1 MELEVGA
8 ILEGKVTG
16 ITKFGAFV
24 SLPGGRSGLV
34 HISEIA
40 YSYVSDVSEFLQ
52 VGQDV
57 KVKLIS
63 VDDNGRINL
72 SIKKTTPP
80 PPRPSQP
87 AGGRPAGGR
96 PMGQRP
102 AYNNNRPRSQYNN
115 NRAPEGESASAAPAP
130 ARTAPPASP
139 APQSRNPYRSQEP
152 QSFDDML
159 KHFLSDSESRQ
170 SDLNRGG
177 ESRRPR
183 RNRRG

>member
-40 YSYVSDVSEFLQ
+40 YSYVSDVSEFLE

-57 KVKLIS
+57 KVKLINIDES
-63 VDDNGRINL
+63 GRINL

-80 PPRPSQP
+80 PPRP
-87 AGGRPAGGR
+87 AGGRPQGGR
-96 PMGQRP
+96 PAAPGPRP
-102 AYNNNRPRSQYNN
+102 GSRPQAVHG
-115 NRAPEGESASAAPAP
+115 APAHHSFQERRPAPAP
-130 ARTAPPASP
+130 
-139 APQSRNPYRSQEP
+139 QGRSGPREP

>member
-1 MELEVGA
+1 MPIREERENSMELEVGA
-8 ILEGKVTG
+8 ILDGKVTG
-16 ITKFGAFV
+16 ITNFGAFV

-40 YSYVSDVSEFLQ
+40 YSYVSDVSSFLQ

-57 KVKLIS
+57 KVKLMS

-72 SIKKTTPP
+72 SIKRTQP
-80 PPRPSQP
+80 QP
-87 AGGRPAGGR
+87 ARPAHSGQRDSAGRGGAPRSGGGRMSAG
-96 PMGQRP
+96 
-102 AYNNNRPRSQYNN
+102 
-115 NRAPEGESASAAPAP
+115 ASRGGY
-130 ARTAPPASP
+130 RTGG
-139 APQSRNPYRSQEP
+139 QSREP
-152 QSFDDML
+152 SSFEDKL
-159 KHFLSDSESRQ
+159 KQYLSESESRL

>member
-8 ILEGKVTG
+8 ILDGKVTG

-40 YSYVSDVSEFLQ
+40 YSFVNDVNELLS

-57 KVKLIS
+57 KVKLIGI
-63 VDDNGRINL
+63 DDSGRINL
-72 SIKKTTPP
+72 SIKQTAPPPARPGAGRPRGQRPQRSGESQNRTPP
-80 PPRPSQP
+80 PYRQSQSRGESSFQPRP
-87 AGGRPAGGR
+87 
-96 PMGQRP
+96 
-102 AYNNNRPRSQYNN
+102 
-115 NRAPEGESASAAPAP
+115 AAKA
-130 ARTAPPASP
+130 
-139 APQSRNPYRSQEP
+139 SQEP
-152 QSFDDML
+152 QDFDYML

>member
-40 YSYVSDVSEFLQ
+40 YSFVNDVNELLS

-57 KVKLIS
+57 KVKLIGI
-63 VDDNGRINL
+63 DDSGRINL
-72 SIKKTTPP
+72 SIK
-80 PPRPSQP
+80 Q
-87 AGGRPAGGR
+87 
-96 PMGQRP
+96 
-102 AYNNNRPRSQYNN
+102 
-115 NRAPEGESASAAPAP
+115 
-130 ARTAPPASP
+130 TAPPPARPAAGRPRGNRPPRTGESQNRNSP
-139 APQSRNPYRSQEP
+139 PHQSRTAGFSQPYSAAKAPAEP
-152 QSFDDML
+152 QDFDYML
-159 KHFLSDSESRQ
+159 KHFLSESESRQ
-170 SDLNRGG
+170 SGLNRGG

>member
-8 ILEGKVTG
+8 ILDGKVTG

-40 YSYVSDVSEFLQ
+40 YSFVNDVNELLS

-57 KVKLIS
+57 KVKLIGIDES
-63 VDDNGRINL
+63 GRINL
-72 SIKKTTPP
+72 SIKQTEPP
-80 PPRPSQP
+80 P
-87 AGGRPAGGR
+87 ARPAGNR
-96 PMGQRP
+96 PRGQRP
-102 AYNNNRPRSQYNN
+102 PRGGESQNRTPTAYQGYSPRGGSFSQPRS
-115 NRAPEGESASAAPAP
+115 AAKQP
-130 ARTAPPASP
+130 
-139 APQSRNPYRSQEP
+139 QEP
-152 QSFDDML
+152 QDFDNML
-159 KHFLSDSESRQ
+159 KHFLSESESRQ

>member
-40 YSYVSDVSEFLQ
+40 YSYVSDVSEFLE

-63 VDDNGRINL
+63 IDENGRINL

-80 PPRPSQP
+80 P
-87 AGGRPAGGR
+87 ARPAGGR
-96 PMGQRP
+96 PQSGRP
-102 AYNNNRPRSQYNN
+102 VSSGPRPGGSRPQTGGS
-115 NRAPEGESASAAPAP
+115 APERRPTSAPV
-130 ARTAPPASP
+130 
-139 APQSRNPYRSQEP
+139 PQGRSNPREP

>member
-8 ILEGKVTG
+8 ILDGKVTG
-16 ITKFGAFV
+16 ITNFGAFV

-40 YSYVSDVSEFLQ
+40 YSYVSDVSSFLQ

-57 KVKLIS
+57 KVKLMS

-72 SIKKTTPP
+72 SIKRTQP
-80 PPRPSQP
+80 QP
-87 AGGRPAGGR
+87 AHSGAPRSGGGRAVSGAGRGGYRAGGHSR
-96 PMGQRP
+96 E
-102 AYNNNRPRSQYNN
+102 SSSFEDKLKQY
-115 NRAPEGESASAAPAP
+115 
-130 ARTAPPASP
+130 
-139 APQSRNPYRSQEP
+139 
-152 QSFDDML
+152 
-159 KHFLSDSESRQ
+159 LSESESRL